1 MFNAQCSIIKEMK
14 YDYKKQLRSF
24 KYAWKGICACVGKEQ
39 NLDFHLLVMV
49 LVIIAGF
56 YFGITRM
63 EWVAVVLCFGLVI
76 SAELFNSAV
85 ERLTNLAHPDYS
97 ELAGKVKDI
106 AAGAVLV
113 TAIAAAAVGLI
124 IFVPYIF

>member
-1 MFNAQCSIIKEMK
+1 MH

-63 EWVAVVLCFGLVI
+63 EWVAVILCFGMVI
-76 SAELFNSAV
+76 GAELFNSAI
-85 ERLTNLAHPDYS
+85 ERLTNLAHP
-97 ELAGKVKDI
+97 EQHPLAGKVKDI

-124 IFVPYIF
+124 IFVPYIL

>member
-1 MFNAQCSIIKEMK
+1 MN

-24 KYAWKGICACVGKEQ
+24 KYAWKGICACVGREQ

-49 LVIIAGF
+49 LVIIAGIG
-56 YFGITRM
+56 FGISRM
-63 EWVAVVLCFGLVI
+63 EWVAVILCFGMVV

-85 ERLTNLAHPDYS
+85 ERLTDLAHPDLHP
-97 ELAGKVKDI
+97 LAGKVKDI

-124 IFVPYIF
+124 IFLPYVWQSAF

>member
-1 MFNAQCSIIKEMK
+1 MK

-63 EWVAVVLCFGLVI
+63 EWMAVILCFGLVI
-76 SAELFNSAV
+76 GAELFNSAV

-124 IFVPYIF
+124 IFVPYLYSLILCLL

>member
-1 MFNAQCSIIKEMK
+1 MLH

-24 KYAWKGICACVGKEQ
+24 KYAWRGICACVGKEQ

-56 YFGITRM
+56 AFGITRM
-63 EWVAVVLCFGLVI
+63 EWIAVILCFGMVI
-76 SAELFNSAV
+76 GAELFNSAV
-85 ERLTNLAHPDYS
+85 ERLTDLAHPDFHP
-97 ELAGKVKDI
+97 LAGKVKDI

-113 TAIAAAAVGLI
+113 TAIAAAAVGVI
-124 IFVPYIF
+124 VFGPYILVLFY

>member
-1 MFNAQCSIIKEMK
+1 MK

-63 EWVAVVLCFGLVI
+63 EWVAVILCFGLVI
-76 SAELFNSAV
+76 GAELFNSAV

-113 TAIAAAAVGLI
+113 TAIAAAVVGLI
-124 IFVPYIF
+124 IFVPYLYSLILCLL

>member
-1 MFNAQCSIIKEMK
+1 MN

-76 SAELFNSAV
+76 GAELFNSAV

-124 IFVPYIF
+124 IFVPYLL

>member
-1 MFNAQCSIIKEMK
+1 MK

-63 EWVAVVLCFGLVI
+63 EWVAVILCFGMVI
-76 SAELFNSAV
+76 GAELFNSAV
-85 ERLTNLAHPDYS
+85 ERLTDLAHPDYS